1 MTSRVGERGQITIE
15 KAIREQLAIYAGDE
29 AVQRVEDGRIV
40 IEIVPG
46 RHARSLAGVLR
57 EHVGRWPEDESWE
70 VLRAAAWDS
79 PDPAWDLA
87 VTSTAVRRSD
97 RHRHLGAGP
106 VRRRVATG
114 PGPGRQ
120 RADRGG

>member
-57 EHVGRWPEDESWE
+57 EHVGRWPADETWE
-70 VLRAAAWDS
+70 ALRAAAWDS
-79 PDPAWDLA
+79 PDPAWDL
-87 VTSTAVRRSD
+87 VGEE
-97 RHRHLGAGP
+97 HGGAP
-106 VRRRVATG
+106 E
-114 PGPGRQ
+114 
-120 RADRGG
+120 

>member
-1 MTSRVGERGQITIE
+1 MFPIMTSRVGERGQITIE

-57 EHVGRWPEDESWE
+57 EHVGRWPEDETWE
-70 VLRAAAWDS
+70 APCGRMGEPGS
-79 PDPAWDLA
+79 G
-87 VTSTAVRRSD
+87 
-97 RHRHLGAGP
+97 LGP
-106 VRRRVATG
+106 
-114 PGPGRQ
+114 
-120 RADRGG
+120 RG